1 MLVGFMIGFNIL
13 LSVVAYVMKRLTFKG
28 AIAAAMV
35 GSLIWIGGGFYAW
48 GLLGVFFI
56 TSSFWSSYKDERKY
70 HLYHLHEKGGQR
82 DVIQVI
88 ANGGVAAFCCLS
100 YLLFGQEYFLL
111 GTTVSIAAATA
122 DTWASEIGV
131 LSSKPPRS
139 LLTMKPIQTG
149 MSGGVSLLGTFSQI
163 VGSSLIAILSLI
175 GLKFFYQLPMEW
187 MTVFLLISGM
197 GVLGSIIDSLLG
209 AYVQAKYECR
219 ICQLETERLYHHGV
233 KTKLVKGIP
242 FMTNDIV
249 NLLSNVMVV
258 MLSILCYQILQ

>member
-1 MLVGFMIGFNIL
+1 MLAGLMIGVNIL
-13 LSVVAYVMKRLTFKG
+13 LSGIAYLMKRLTLNG
-28 AIAAAMV
+28 AIAAAII

-48 GLLGVFFI
+48 GLLGVFFV

-82 DVIQVI
+82 DVIQVM

-100 YLLFGQEYFLL
+100 YLISGQICFLL
-111 GTTVSIAAATA
+111 GTAVSIAAATA

-139 LLTMKPIQTG
+139 LLTMKPIKTG
-149 MSGGVSLLGTFSQI
+149 MSGGVSLLGTLSQI
-163 VGSSLIAILSLI
+163 AGSSLIAILSLI
-175 GLKFFYQLPMEW
+175 GLKLFYKLPMEGL
-187 MTVFLLISGM
+187 TVFMLISGM

-219 ICQLETERLYHHGV
+219 ICQIVTERLYHHGV
-233 KTKLVKGIP
+233 KTKLIKGIP

-249 NLLSNVMVV
+249 NLLSNVVVV
-258 MLSILCYQILQ
+258 MLSILCYQIWT